1 LGVPPLPVR
10 GAADDLK
17 EEDKMPRVSLS
28 QPAPNFSLPD
38 SAGNVVSL
46 SEFHGMKN
54 VLLIFNRG
62 FT

>member
-1 LGVPPLPVR
+1 
-10 GAADDLK
+10 
-17 EEDKMPRVSLS
+17 MPRVSLN
-28 QPAPNFSLPD
+28 QPAPDFSLPD

-54 VLLIFNRG
+54 VLLVFNRG